1 MAILKTWLY
10 LPKGRATYYHK
21 HMASPDV
28 HSDPIWEVWTFFCSW
43 EGHVWVPTRVS
54 WHYAPEAAMV
64 RVSGTQA
71 LFWELPL
78 GSEGLILKDH
88 SFLTSLLSDTSWE
101 ASKKVALA
109 PS

>member
-1 MAILKTWLY
+1 
-10 LPKGRATYYHK
+10 
-21 HMASPDV
+21 
-28 HSDPIWEVWTFFCSW
+28 
-43 EGHVWVPTRVS
+43 
-54 WHYAPEAAMV
+54 MV

-101 ASKKVALA
+101 ASKKVAVA